1 MRALKYS
8 ISLWTAAVV
17 YALFSLFSGTMGFS
31 AYKQLSLERD
41 KQQANM
47 EALRRINKELEGTMD
62 ALRYDSD
69 TIAVYARELGY
80 GSEEEHFIRIV
91 GLPGAKKQRVM
102 AGQIILSR
110 VPEALPD
117 KVIRIISI
125 AAGLAVFICLGISD
139 FLKFRRS
146 PNGTP

>member
-1 MRALKYS
+1 M
-8 ISLWTAAVV
+8 AAAV

-41 KQQANM
+41 KQRANM
-47 EALRRINKELEGTMD
+47 EALQQINKELEGAMD

-69 TIAVYARELGY
+69 AIAVYARELGY
-80 GSEEEHFIRIV
+80 GSEDEHFIRIV
-91 GLPGAKKQRVM
+91 GLPGAKKQRIM
-102 AGQIILSR
+102 AGQLILSR

-117 KVIRIISI
+117 RTIRIISI
-125 AAGLAVFICLGISD
+125 SAGLAVFICLAISD

-146 PNGTP
+146 PNGRP